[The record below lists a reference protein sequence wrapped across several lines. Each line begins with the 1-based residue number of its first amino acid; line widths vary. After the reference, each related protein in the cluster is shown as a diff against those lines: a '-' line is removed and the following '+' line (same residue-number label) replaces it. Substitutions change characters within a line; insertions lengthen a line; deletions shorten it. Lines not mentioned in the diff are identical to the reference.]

1 MFGVTTPCADTIRH
15 HPATSSSSSLSSQS
29 KIEYGIFTF
38 HATGHGGLA
47 MERLISSSTNPPGLD
62 AVIDLTT
69 SEIADEIV
77 RGESRD
83 PPGG

>member
-1 MFGVTTPCADTIRH
+1 
-15 HPATSSSSSLSSQS
+15 
-29 KIEYGIFTF
+29 
-38 HATGHGGLA
+38 